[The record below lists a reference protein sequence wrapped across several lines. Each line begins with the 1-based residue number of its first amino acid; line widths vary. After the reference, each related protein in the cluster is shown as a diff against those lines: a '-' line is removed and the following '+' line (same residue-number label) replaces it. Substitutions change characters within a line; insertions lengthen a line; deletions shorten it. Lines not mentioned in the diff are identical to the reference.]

1 MTPLQTFG
9 ANAAPSNMQFPTAAY
24 LQAAGN
30 AAEMRLK
37 GDAALGAGIAQGISG
52 AVGEYTKFKDI
63 KSQVNAA
70 QKSYET
76 LKSFLP
82 KEVVG
87 QIDAQIESMNQDPN
101 LSLRDKAAFWNQT
114 KGFLGESVGQAFQM
128 QKQQNELSNR
138 MALQNAQDAAARDRA
153 LIGAQTQFDLEQA
166 RQKYRAQQGNG
177 VNFGLDPISG
187 GAGNNSSYYNS
198 LFGE

>member
-24 LQAAGN
+24 LQASQN
-30 AAEMRLK
+30 AADMRLK

-52 AVGEYTKFKDI
+52 AVGEYTKFRDM

-87 QIDAQIESMNQDPN
+87 QIDAQIESMDQDPN
-101 LSLRDKAAFWNQT
+101 LSLRDKAAFWTQT
-114 KGFLGESVGQAFQM
+114 KGTLGSLMGQGFELD
-128 QKQQNELSNR
+128 KQQRQL
-138 MALQNAQDAAARDRA
+138 DAAAKRQREMLD
-153 LIGAQTQFDLEQA
+153 EQA
-166 RQKYRAQQGNG
+166 MEPFRRQAATLLNNPMAGTDFGVGQRLSAPPKQQRP
-177 VNFGLDPISG
+177 NF
-187 GAGNNSSYYNS
+187 
-198 LFGE
+198 FGDLQ

>member
-24 LQAAGN
+24 LQASQN

-52 AVGEYTKFKDI
+52 AVGEYTKFRDM

-87 QIDAQIESMNQDPN
+87 QIDAQIESMDQDPN

-114 KGFLGESVGQAFQM
+114 KGTLGSLMGQGFELD
-128 QKQQNELSNR
+128 KQQRQLN
-138 MALQNAQDAAARDRA
+138 AAAAKQREMLD
-153 LIGAQTQFDLEQA
+153 EQA
-166 RQKYRAQQGNG
+166 MEPFRRQAASLLANPMTGTD
-177 VNFGLDPISG
+177 F
-187 GAGNNSSYYNS
+187 GAGQRLSSPPKRQPTNFFED
-198 LFGE
+198 LTK